1 MHLPTGMENGV
12 RNATAGASRR
22 RGKQGDAMLTGA
34 KGKGEGCLG
43 RLALVV
49 GNKAG
54 PRAGGERGGARRRQ
68 RQGGSRAHVRHYA
81 TGDEP
86 EKKEREGAVAHL
98 YTYRTPCCPQ
108 NYGVEEGLL
117 KMTSLEM
124 FLDEN
129 LINYRFRNISRLPLP
144 LASVPSSSPF

>member
-1 MHLPTGMENGV
+1 MENGV

-49 GNKAG
+49 RNKAG

-86 EKKEREGAVAHL
+86 EKKERDGAVAHHIQDAL
-98 YTYRTPCCPQ
+98 LPSKLR
-108 NYGVEEGLL
+108 GRRGLL

-144 LASVPSSSPF
+144 LASVPSSSPL